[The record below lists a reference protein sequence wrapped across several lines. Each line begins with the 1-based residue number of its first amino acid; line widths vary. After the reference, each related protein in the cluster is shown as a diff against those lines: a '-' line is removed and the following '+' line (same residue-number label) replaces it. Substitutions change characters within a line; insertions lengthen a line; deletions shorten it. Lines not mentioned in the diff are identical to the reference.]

1 MILRKGFL
9 STVLIISFLMAVGQS
24 RGRISGSVVNASTR
38 EAINYASVSLFDQG
52 TGKAVDGALTDTNGV
67 FSLKNVAPGSYIVKV
82 EFIGFKTFSRNN
94 VVMTSKNVNLGV
106 LSLTPGSA
114 YLKEV
119 TVTGSRPLIEN
130 HIDKIVY
137 NAANDLTSQS
147 GVALDVLK
155 KVPSVSVDVDGNVEL
170 EGDPN
175 IRFLINGKPS
185 TIFGSSLA
193 DALQSIPASQ
203 IQSIEVIT
211 SPGAKYD
218 ASGTGGIIN
227 IILKESKVQGIN
239 GTLNA
244 SVGTRLEN
252 GSFNLNARKNKVG
265 LNAFF
270 SGNEQL
276 NTTTLNT
283 INRQSSNTTDD
294 TLTNLY
300 QNGST
305 AFKRSGYQ
313 TGVSIQWDLTPK
325 DKLSASFNFNHFG
338 NNSYG
343 FTNQQQEVIG
353 NGGTAGNVYSNITS
367 TLNSGSRASENAIDW
382 SLDYKKNFKNKDQ
395 ELDVLVTTSTGKN
408 SNTYY
413 QQQDYPGGN
422 SAATGSSG
430 NSPGTDK
437 ETDISVDYSQPVG
450 KDFIL
455 ETGVKGV
462 FEWLTNV
469 VTTDT
474 LLADKTYGPNAN
486 QSYGLTYRRQIYA
499 YYISS
504 SFAAFHHFL
513 EGKAGLRYEYTSTTA
528 DFPGTHIPDYGILS
542 PSLVVTHKFDE
553 TQSIKVAYSYR
564 IERPDYGD
572 LNPFYNISDPHNIST
587 GNPGLK
593 PEQGH
598 RYELGYNREFGNS
611 GNIYAGAVYRYNTD
625 DIQSFATYYPSLV
638 VNGTTYSDV
647 SLTQRYNIGL
657 QTFVGGN
664 FFGSV
669 GVTPALSLRSNI
681 NIGERSNSS
690 PGLATVSG
698 FFFRGNLNA
707 TYKFGHDLIAE
718 VFGNYNSS
726 QKTIQGTRPA
736 FGFYTLAVRKEFFHK
751 KASLGFTATNPFT
764 KYVTQRAI
772 LYGTNF
778 YQTGVREVPYQSFGL
793 TLSLKFGKLEFKE
806 KEKEH
811 DTDTSPAPVDQ
822 P

>member
-1 MILRKGFL
+1 MLRANCNEKMILRRVFL
-9 STVLIISFLMAVGQS
+9 STILIVNFLLILGQS
-24 RGRISGSVVNASTR
+24 RGKISGSVVNATTR
-38 EAINYASVSLFDQG
+38 EAINYASITLLDQG
-52 TGKAVDGALTDTNGV
+52 SGKAVNGALTDTNGV
-67 FSLKNVAPGSYIVKV
+67 FVLKNIVPGNYIVKA

-94 VVMTSKNVNLGV
+94 VVVGSKNVNLGV
-106 LSLTPGSA
+106 LLLAPSSA

-119 TVTGSRPLIEN
+119 TVTGSRPLVEN

-252 GSFNLNARKNKVG
+252 GSFNLNVRRNKLG
-265 LNAFF
+265 FNAFF

-276 NTTTLNT
+276 NTTTLT
-283 INRQSSNTTDD
+283 IINRQSSNATDD

-305 AFKRSGYQ
+305 AFRRSGYQ
-313 TGVSIQWDLTPK
+313 TGVGVQWDLTSK
-325 DKLSASFNFNHFG
+325 DKLSASFNYNHFG
-338 NNSYG
+338 NNSNG
-343 FTNQQQEVIG
+343 FTNQQQQVS
-353 NGGTAGNVYSNITS
+353 GTAGNVYSNIVS
-367 TLNSGSRASENAIDW
+367 TLNSGSRVSENAVDW
-382 SLDYKKNFKNKDQ
+382 SLDY
-395 ELDVLVTTSTGKN
+395 
-408 SNTYY
+408 
-413 QQQDYPGGN
+413 YPGGIPG
-422 SAATGSSG
+422 ATGSSG

-437 ETDISVDYSQPVG
+437 ETDISMDYSQPLG
-450 KDFIL
+450 KGCSL

-469 VTTDT
+469 VMTDT
-474 LLADKTYGPNAN
+474 LLADKTYGSNAN
-486 QSYGLTYRRQIYA
+486 QSYGFRYSRQIYA

-504 SFAAFHHFL
+504 SFTAFHAFL
-513 EGKAGLRYEYTSTTA
+513 EGKAGLRYEYTNTTA
-528 DFPGTHIPDYGILS
+528 DFPGTHIPAYGILS
-542 PSLVVTHKFDE
+542 PSVVVSHKFDE
-553 TQSIKVAYSYR
+553 TQSIKASYSYR
-564 IERPDYGD
+564 IERPNYGD

-598 RYELGYNREFGNS
+598 RYELGYNRTFGN
-611 GNIYAGAVYRYNTD
+611 GGDIYIAALYRYNTE
-625 DIQSFATYYPSLV
+625 DIQSFSTYYSSLVINGATY
-638 VNGTTYSDV
+638 TDV
-647 SLTQRYNIGL
+647 SLTERFNLGSQR
-657 QTFVGGN
+657 FVGGN
-664 FFGSV
+664 FFGSLS
-669 GVTPALSLRSNI
+669 VTPALSLRSNI
-681 NIGERSNSS
+681 NIGERSNQN
-690 PGLATVSG
+690 PGLPTVSG
-698 FFFRGNLNA
+698 FIFRGNLNA

-764 KYVTQRAI
+764 RYVTQRSI

-778 YQTGVREVPYQSFGL
+778 YQTGIREAPYQSFGL
-793 TLSLKFGKLEFKE
+793 TLSFKFGKLEFKG
-806 KEKEH
+806 KEH
-811 DTDTSPAPVDQ
+811 APAKGEGMDDGAVISADLPAPLRI
-822 P
+822 